1 MSLEQINEDKL
12 LLEVLDTVKDPL
24 LKVMTVLKDKWTWS
38 RQYYIGYYNSGSST
52 EYFLIRF
59 ENRWHEGAT
68 RIGKN
73 AQSVT
78 VHPVNIDKG
87 LSGKIH
93 KTVKVIKKP
102 LKFVSMLIKAFDIH
116 HESPEKAEGYILF
129 LEPQFEKYGKL
140 VTRGFRRSSLKSSM
154 TSGSLYLSGD
164 DEAAS
169 GMIFY
174 AHKKGLKQDQVFK
187 NMFSKLNK
195 TGTITTLKLTLEVLA
210 KDPEF
215 VMSVAKN
222 MKMEKRL
229 SGKLKFDLNSI
240 HMEGKDT
247 DYNEEFRKIKPV
259 ITKTPNIN
267 MRKSW
272 VELKDESFSK
282 FDSENDNAYRF
293 SVSMTDRIGGDFA
306 LHTNIVG
313 PSMESPIKQFTGSGY
328 RSARD
333 FMVGEYNDGK
343 GKELNNGLDNVF
355 KKIGHSLDGY
365 KGFIFRGISLRRT
378 GKDEDKMPARLQG
391 LLRPSVL
398 ALATYTSFSSSL
410 GIAASFGG
418 MEKHIIKEMVI
429 DSGDRAPSAQWSWEK
444 YGFFTSDKGTDILDL
459 IVEKA
464 RENGYPP
471 VPDEPWSDGN
481 NDMAWLPD
489 VNVLLYSKEVMKEI
503 KVVVPGEAS
512 SIPSEAEIIVAR
524 GSLMVP
530 LKYTAWKKT
539 KHANWQI
546 AIECKFESLDGLT
559 ETESVEENM
568 NNQKTLESFL
578 SEAKKGNKNKSSE
591 EREAKVDKDLEKY
604 FASLSKEELKDKK
617 LKFGSSIF

>member
-24 LKVMTVLKDKWTWS
+24 LKVVTVIKDKWTWS
-38 RQYYIGYYNSGSST
+38 RQYYIGYYNTGGTT

-87 LSGKIH
+87 LSGKP
-93 KTVKVIKKP
+93 VKVIKKP

-129 LEPQFEKYGKL
+129 LEPEFEKYGKL

-164 DEAAS
+164 GEAAA

-229 SGKLKFDLNSI
+229 SGKLKFNLNSI

-259 ITKTPNIN
+259 ITKTPNID

-272 VELKDESFSK
+272 IELKDISFLKS
-282 FDSENDNAYRF
+282 DSDNDNAYRF
-293 SVSMTDRIGGDFA
+293 SVGITNRMYGDST
-306 LHTNIVG
+306 LYTNIEG
-313 PSMESPIKQFTGSGY
+313 PSMKSPIKSFTGSGY

-333 FMVGEYNDGK
+333 FMTGEYDSEPGK
-343 GKELNNGLDNVF
+343 KLNEGLDKVF

-365 KGFIFRGISLRRT
+365 KGFVFRGMSLRRN
-378 GKDEDKMPARLQG
+378 GKVDDRMPIRLQG

-410 GIAASFGG
+410 GIATGFGG
-418 MEKHIIKEMVI
+418 MDKQIIKEMVI
-429 DSGDRAPSAQWSWEK
+429 DSGDRVSSGAWET
-444 YGFFTSDKGTDILDL
+444 YGFFASDKGTDILDL

-471 VPDEPWSDGN
+471 VPDDPWSST
-481 NDMAWLPD
+481 DMSWLPD

-503 KVVVPGEAS
+503 KVVVPGKVS
-512 SIPSEAEIIVAR
+512 SVPDEAEIIVAR

-530 LKYTAWKKT
+530 FKYTAWKKT
-539 KHANWQI
+539 KHASWQI
-546 AIECKFESLDGLT
+546 AIECKFTSLDGLT

-578 SEAKKGNKNKSSE
+578 SEDNKGKKSKINKSNE
-591 EREAKVDKDLEKY
+591 EMEAKVDKDVEKY